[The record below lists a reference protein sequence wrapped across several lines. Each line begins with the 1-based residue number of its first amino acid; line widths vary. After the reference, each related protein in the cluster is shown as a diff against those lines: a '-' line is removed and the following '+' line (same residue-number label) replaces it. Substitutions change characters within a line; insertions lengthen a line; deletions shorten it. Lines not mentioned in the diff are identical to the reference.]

1 MRSFLGIPVK
11 IQSWNIHGLPKDD
24 TSTENGIIIDK
35 TRRWPLMIDPQTQAN
50 KFLKNLGKE
59 HAEGLEIVKA
69 TDGNLMKRLETAIQL
84 GSWVLMEGVGKD
96 LDPSLEPILLQKV
109 IKTGSSLSIAIGE
122 KTLMYNNSFK
132 FFMTTTIPNPHYQ
145 PETFV
150 KVSIINFAI
159 TPSGLEEQMLAQI
172 VAMENPQLEQK
183 KSDIVLKNSQDKKTL
198 IIIEDS
204 ILKALSSTEGN
215 ID

>member
-1 MRSFLGIPVK
+1 
-11 IQSWNIHGLPKDD
+11 
-24 TSTENGIIIDK
+24 
-35 TRRWPLMIDPQTQAN
+35 MIDPQTQAN

-150 KVSIINFAI
+150 KVAIINFAI
-159 TPSGLEEQMLAQI
+159 TPSGL
-172 VAMENPQLEQK
+172 
-183 KSDIVLKNSQDKKTL
+183 
-198 IIIEDS
+198 
-204 ILKALSSTEGN
+204 
-215 ID
+215 

>member
-1 MRSFLGIPVK
+1 M
-11 IQSWNIHGLPKDD
+11 N
-24 TSTENGIIIDK
+24 
-35 TRRWPLMIDPQTQAN
+35 
-50 KFLKNLGKE
+50 
-59 HAEGLEIVKA
+59 
-69 TDGNLMKRLETAIQL
+69 RLETAIQL

-172 VAMENPQLEQK
+172 VALENPQLEQK

>member
-172 VAMENPQLEQK
+172 VALENPQLEQK